1 MHKRNQRM
9 SGRGAVNRYTK
20 GGLVLANAR
29 LFNEELL
36 PVTPSIQSCAARTL
50 FHVRGRRLLDAAATE
65 HRARVRIVV
74 ATRDEGEQ
82 LRYRRQIDIG
92 RCAYRGIVDA
102 CRHI

>member
-1 MHKRNQRM
+1 M

-20 GGLVLANAR
+20 GGLVLGNAR

-36 PVTPSIQSCAARTL
+36 RLPPVFSRARL
-50 FHVRGRRLLDAAATE
+50 FRVRGRRLLNAAATE
-65 HRARVRIVV
+65 HRARVRVVV

>member
-1 MHKRNQRM
+1 M

-36 PVTPSIQSCAARTL
+36 PVTSSIQSCAARTL
-50 FHVRGRRLLDAAATE
+50 FRIRGRRLLNAAATE
-65 HRARVRIVV
+65 HRARVRVVV